1 VDEGRKRVLLIA
13 ASILAARKL
22 SQFDRPV
29 RVPATI
35 SVIVDAIR
43 WAERILEEI
52 DKRWPAQDREKS
64 A

>member
-1 VDEGRKRVLLIA
+1 MSYGLLSADASNRQRKNQSPGSNHHR
-13 ASILAARKL
+13 
-22 SQFDRPV
+22 
-29 RVPATI
+29 I
-35 SVIVDAIR
+35 SGIVDAIR